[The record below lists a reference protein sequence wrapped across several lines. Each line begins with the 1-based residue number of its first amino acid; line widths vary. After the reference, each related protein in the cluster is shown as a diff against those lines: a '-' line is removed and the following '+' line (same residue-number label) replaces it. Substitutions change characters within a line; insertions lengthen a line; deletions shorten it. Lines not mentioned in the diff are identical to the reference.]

1 MDSKTKLFL
10 LSKLKQSEIIF
21 FLINNH
27 VGSFILTILL
37 ILLPWREGPT
47 ECSTAISKDVA
58 ITVWIIVF
66 FTSFIWPWSFN
77 LKRYEQDASHIIQYR
92 KRLRQIKGYQS
103 SNMLLKSEADQRK
116 PMITLSK
123 QLRALGCY
131 ERLDPKILEASTC
144 FTSIDLDNPKSQRI
158 NTLTLGISASKHNGL
173 SLTLQ
178 ILRIVLQKRFD
189 CNIPLKPAIEHF
201 FSILLGQF
209 SSCAIPHN
217 IIFSKVHKW
226 L

>member
-1 MDSKTKLFL
+1 MDSKTKLYFCWIN
-10 LSKLKQSEIIF
+10 SGNKNIF
-21 FLINNH
+21 FIKNH
-27 VGSFILTILL
+27 VTSFILTILL
-37 ILLPWREGPT
+37 IFLPWREGPT

-66 FTSFIWPWSFN
+66 FTSFIWPRSFN
-77 LKRYEQDASHIIQYR
+77 LKRYEKDASRIIQYR

-103 SNMLLKSEADQRK
+103 SNMLLLSEADQRK
-116 PMITLSK
+116 PTITLSK

-131 ERLDPKILEASTC
+131 ERLDPKILQGRTC

-158 NTLTLGISASKHNGL
+158 NIVTVGISASKHNGL
-173 SLTLQ
+173 SLILQ
-178 ILRIVLQKRFD
+178 ILQHVLQKRFNCD
-189 CNIPLKPAIEHF
+189 IPLKPAIEHF
-201 FSILLGQF
+201 FSILLGKF

-217 IIFSKVHKW
+217 IICPKVHKW